1 MIERPVAANDR
12 GKARGMVLAMA
23 EGMATSSTHG
33 TPPPL
38 ASLPVLVVDDD
49 AASAK
54 LVAVILRGEGCDVR
68 IAVHAEDALAQLR
81 TFRPRLIVLDL
92 VLPMMSGLLLAQQ
105 LKAKP
110 ETRDIVLLAV
120 TVFNG
125 PETAQMA
132 LAAGC
137 SAHIHKPVDPDAF
150 IQLVL
155 IHFRGAP

>member
-1 MIERPVAANDR
+1 
-12 GKARGMVLAMA
+12 MA
-23 EGMATSSTHG
+23 ATSIDTA
-33 TPPPL
+33 PLRL

-54 LVAVILRGEGCDVR
+54 TMSVILRGEGCDVR

-81 TFRPRLIVLDL
+81 TFQPRLIVLDL
-92 VLPMMSGLLLAQQ
+92 VLPMMSGLLLAQR

-110 ETRDIVLLAV
+110 ETRDIVLIAV

-125 PETAQMA
+125 REAAQMA

-137 SAHIHKPVDPDAF
+137 SAYVHKPVDADAF

-155 IHFRGAP
+155 THFRGAP